1 MMNTRQ
7 RERGFKYTDDFNRQ
21 LVSDSHTDG
30 ASIPMVSKRP
40 RLACKIRNDGCQH
53 DVRDQSDN

>member
-1 MMNTRQ
+1 MNTRQ
-7 RERGFKYTDDFNRQ
+7 RERGFKYTDDFERQ
-21 LVSDSHTDG
+21 LVSENHTDG

-53 DVRDQSDN
+53 DV